1 MTTQGRVWVFGDNID
16 TDGII
21 PARYLTTFD
30 AKELGAHCMEDVD
43 PEFSSKVKPG
53 DVLVAGKNFGCGSSR
68 EHAVLAIKGAGI
80 AAVLAESFARIFFRN
95 AINTGLLVLE
105 ADGVRGVFDA
115 GDIVRVDVKSGTIVN
130 ETKGRSLTAKP
141 VPAFIQE
148 ILDAGGLMEY
158 AKKKLQT
165 DAR

>member
-1 MTTQGRVWVFGDNID
+1 MTTRGRVWVFGDNID

-30 AKELGAHCMEDVD
+30 AMELGAHCMEDVD
-43 PEFSSKVKPG
+43 AEFPSKVRPG
-53 DVLVAGKNFGCGSSR
+53 DILVAGKNFGCGSSR
-68 EHAVLAIKGAGI
+68 EHAVIALKGAGI
-80 AAVLAESFARIFFRN
+80 SAVLAESFARIFFRN
-95 AINTGLLVLE
+95 AINTGLLLLE
-105 ADGVRGVFDA
+105 AEGVRDLFDV
-115 GDIVRVDVKSGTIVN
+115 GDTVSVDAKSGMIVN

-141 VPAFIQE
+141 IPTFIQE

-158 AKKKLQT
+158 ARKKLHA

>member
-1 MTTQGRVWVFGDNID
+1 
-16 TDGII
+16 
-21 PARYLTTFD
+21 
-30 AKELGAHCMEDVD
+30 MEDVD
-43 PEFSSKVKPG
+43 PEFSSKAKPG

-115 GDIVRVDVKSGTIVN
+115 GDTV
-130 ETKGRSLTAKP
+130 TAKS